1 MYLLHFQKR
10 FGDRVG
16 GVYGFGLTQSRVK
29 YTGFSRQTMTLTHPA
44 GHAEAGSAL
53 DTLWPPWLQAE
64 T

>member
-1 MYLLHFQKR
+1 M
-10 FGDRVG
+10 
-16 GVYGFGLTQSRVK
+16 YGFGLTQSRVK